1 MRTFII
7 MGSICLLAAALAAC
21 GPREPS
27 AYRGDLYFGQGSY
40 LMQFSLRD
48 GSLIV
53 VDNLGD
59 KTIRDLSGL
68 GPDKLLIAESA
79 SVNRKP
85 VARIAWFDLKTGE
98 SAALYSGVL
107 ARYVDKAGIIAYDDG
122 SALHAVPQFGVG
134 SYEIIFPHGSSQLT
148 TLLVVSGDTL
158 LFEVNDAGQEAIHAW
173 NALTGERRMLGTL
186 SAACRLRGAVWIETL
201 GQLACK
207 ERAPAWADAEYLLA
221 DLNGVVGG
229 KLDLPADTQFL
240 ALTYISSQQALILQE
255 TWRGL
260 FGGEEK
266 SAVWAL
272 DVRTGERTRLAR
284 NQNLGTSV
292 VYTEF

>member
-79 SVNRKP
+79 SVNRRS
-85 VARIAWFDLKTGE
+85 VSRISWFDLETGE
-98 SAALYSGVL
+98 SSALYSGIL
-107 ARYVDKAGIIAYDDG
+107 ARYLDKAGIIAYDDG

-134 SYEIIFPHGSSQLT
+134 SYEVIFPHRSNQLT
-148 TLLVVSGDTL
+148 TLLVVSGDAL
-158 LFEVNDAGQEAIHAW
+158 LFEVGDAGQEAIHAW
-173 NALTGERRMLGTL
+173 NALAGERRVLGAL
-186 SAACRLRGAVWIETL
+186 SATCRLRGAVWIETL

-207 ERAPAWADAEYLLA
+207 ERAPAWADADYLLA
-221 DLNGVVGG
+221 DLDGVVGG
-229 KLDLPADTQFL
+229 KLDLPEDRQFL
-240 ALTYISSQQALILQE
+240 ALAYISGQQALILQE
-255 TWRGL
+255 TRRGL
-260 FGGEEK
+260 FGGQEK
-266 SAVWAL
+266 SAVWAY
-272 DVRTGERTRLAR
+272 DVHTGKSTRLAR
-284 NQNLGTSV
+284 NQNLGSSV

>member
-1 MRTFII
+1 MRTFLFT
-7 MGSICLLAAALAAC
+7 GLICLLAAALAAC
-21 GPREPS
+21 GPQEPS
-27 AYRGDLYFGQGSY
+27 TYRGDLYFGQGSY
-40 LMQFSLRD
+40 LMRFSLRD
-48 GSLIV
+48 GSLVV

-59 KTIRDLSGL
+59 KKIRDISGL

-79 SVNRKP
+79 SVNRKS
-85 VARIAWFDLKTGE
+85 VSRIAWFDLETGE

-107 ARYVDKAGIIAYDDG
+107 ARYLDKTGIIAYDDG

-134 SYEIIFPHGSSQLT
+134 SYAVIFPHRSNELT

-158 LFEVNDAGQEAIHAW
+158 LFEVGTAGQEAIHAW
-173 NALTGERRMLGTL
+173 NALTGERRLLGAL
-186 SAACRLRGAVWIETL
+186 GAACRLRGAVWIETL

-207 ERAPAWADAEYLLA
+207 ERTPSWVDADYLLA
-221 DLNGVVGG
+221 DLDGIVGG
-229 KLDLPADTQFL
+229 KLDLPEDTQFL
-240 ALTYISSQQALILQE
+240 ALTYISGQQALILQE

-266 SAVWAL
+266 SAVWAY
-272 DVRTGERTRLAR
+272 DVRTGTRTRLAR

>member
-1 MRTFII
+1 MRTYII
-7 MGSICLLAAALAAC
+7 TGLISLLLAALASC
-21 GPREPS
+21 GPQEPS
-27 AYRGDLYFGQGSY
+27 EYRGDLYFGQGSY
-40 LMQFSLRD
+40 LMRFSLRD
-48 GSLIV
+48 GSLVV

-59 KTIRDLSGL
+59 KKIRDISGL

-79 SVNRKP
+79 SVNRMS
-85 VARIAWFDLKTGE
+85 VSRIAWFDLETGE
-98 SAALYSGVL
+98 SSALYSGVF
-107 ARYVDKAGIIAYDDG
+107 ARYLDKAGIIAYDDG

-134 SYEIIFPHGSSQLT
+134 SYEVIFPHRSNQLT

-158 LFEVNDAGQEAIHAW
+158 LFEVGEAGQEVIHAW
-173 NALTGERRMLGTL
+173 NALTGERRLLDGL
-186 SAACRLRGAVWIETL
+186 SATCRLRGAVWVETL

-207 ERAPAWADAEYLLA
+207 ERAPSWAEADYLLA
-221 DLNGVVGG
+221 DLEGVVGR
-229 KLDLPADTQFL
+229 KLDLPEDSQFL
-240 ALTYISSQQALILQE
+240 ALTYLNGQQALILQE

-266 SAVWAL
+266 SAVWAH
-272 DVRTGERTRLAR
+272 DVRTGKRTRLAR

>member
-7 MGSICLLAAALAAC
+7 TGLIFLLAAALAAC

-40 LMQFSLRD
+40 LMRFSLHD
-48 GSLIV
+48 GSLAV

-59 KTIRDLSGL
+59 KTIRDISGL

-79 SVNRKP
+79 SVNRKS
-85 VARIAWFDLKTGE
+85 VSRISWFDLKTGE
-98 SAALYSGVL
+98 SSALYAGVL
-107 ARYVDKAGIIAYDDG
+107 ARYLDKAGIIAYDDG

-134 SYEIIFPHGSSQLT
+134 SYEAIFPHRSNQLT

-158 LFEVNDAGQEAIHAW
+158 LFEVGDAAQEAIHAW
-173 NALTGERRMLGTL
+173 NALTGERRLLGAL
-186 SAACRLRGAVWIETL
+186 SAVCRLRGAVWIETL

-207 ERAPAWADAEYLLA
+207 ERAPAWADADYLLA
-221 DLNGVVGG
+221 DLDGVVGG
-229 KLDLPADTQFL
+229 KLDLPEGTQFL
-240 ALTYISSQQALILQE
+240 ALTYISGQQALILQE
-255 TWRGL
+255 TWPSL
-260 FGGEEK
+260 FGDQEK
-266 SAVWAL
+266 SAVWAH
-272 DVRTGERTRLAR
+272 DVRSGKRTRLAR